1 MDDLKLIFASNLIKL
16 RTEAGMTQ
24 ADLGEKINYS
34 DKTVSKWERAEA
46 LPDASVLKK
55 MAEIFGVSVD
65 YLINSHDQWEPK
77 MTEKEEALAEYN
89 PTIITLISIFG
100 IWTLAILI
108 FVIFWILG
116 HTFWIIFVSAI
127 PASLVTLLVLN
138 SVWNQGRHNRI
149 IVGVLVF
156 SIILLIYLALLK
168 YNPWQLFLVAIPA
181 EFMVFLSF
189 CIKKRPKSKKEN
201 QKAKS

>member
-77 MTEKEEALAEYN
+77 MTEKEERA
-89 PTIITLISIFG
+89 
-100 IWTLAILI
+100 
-108 FVIFWILG
+108 
-116 HTFWIIFVSAI
+116 
-127 PASLVTLLVLN
+127 
-138 SVWNQGRHNRI
+138 GR
-149 IVGVLVF
+149 
-156 SIILLIYLALLK
+156 
-168 YNPWQLFLVAIPA
+168 
-181 EFMVFLSF
+181 
-189 CIKKRPKSKKEN
+189 
-201 QKAKS
+201 

>member
-77 MTEKEEALAEYN
+77 MTEKEETLAEYN

-149 IVGVLVF
+149 IVGVFVF